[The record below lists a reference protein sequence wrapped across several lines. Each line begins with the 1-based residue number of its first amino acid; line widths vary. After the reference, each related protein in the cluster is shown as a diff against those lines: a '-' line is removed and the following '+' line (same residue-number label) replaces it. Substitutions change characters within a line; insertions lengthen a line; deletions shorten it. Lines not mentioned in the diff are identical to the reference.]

1 MYFPQDKKDPIWVLE
16 RLTRKVPP
24 IPPKDA
30 AVADADQ
37 CQPTADSSG
46 APMGNT
52 VGIPETYADS
62 S

>member
-1 MYFPQDKKDPIWVLE
+1 MCFPQDKEDPIWVPE
-16 RLTRKVPP
+16 RLTQKVPP

-30 AVADADQ
+30 TVADADQ
-37 CQPTADSSG
+37 REPTADSSG